1 MFIESLGFIGFIAFV
16 ALLGLIFGIL
26 AMLCYCMVEIRE
38 GFMRVIRRAFGL
50 ENRVNR
56 PPK

>member
-1 MFIESLGFIGFIAFV
+1 MFIEFLSLI
-16 ALLGLIFGIL
+16 ALLGLIFGMMI
-26 AMLCYCMVEIRE
+26 MLCYCMVEIRD
-38 GFMRVIRRAFGL
+38 GFMRVIRRVFRR

>member
-1 MFIESLGFIGFIAFV
+1 MFIELLSFIGFI
-16 ALLGLIFGIL
+16 ALLGLIFGMI
-26 AMLCYCMVEIRE
+26 AMLCYCMVEIRN
-38 GFMRVIRRAFGL
+38 GFMRVLRRVFRC

>member
-1 MFIESLGFIGFIAFV
+1 MIIELLSFIGFI
-16 ALLGLIFGIL
+16 ALLGLIFGMI

-38 GFMRVIRRAFGL
+38 GIMRVIRRAFGL
-50 ENRVNR
+50 ENRINR

>member
-1 MFIESLGFIGFIAFV
+1 MFIELLSFIGFI
-16 ALLGLIFGIL
+16 ALLGLIFGMI
-26 AMLCYCMVEIRE
+26 AMLCYCMVEIRN
-38 GFMRVIRRAFGL
+38 GFMRVVRRVFGC

>member
-1 MFIESLGFIGFIAFV
+1 MIIEFLSLIGFF
-16 ALLGLIFGIL
+16 ALLGLIFCIL
-26 AMLCYCMVEIRE
+26 VLLCYCMVEIRN
-38 GFMRVIRRAFGL
+38 GFMRVVRRVFGC